1 MDRIGRRLHCF
12 HDSIRRCHGIGESK
26 KVHIFF
32 MLTKDKSYLFKYY

>member
-26 KVHIFF
+26 NVHIFF